1 METDKL
7 RPAELNEDALQI
19 LLEAEASINESI
31 DAQEEFSE
39 EIILIALNNRQ

>member
-31 DAQEEFSE
+31 DGQGEFSE